1 METEGNKNH
10 TVAIANT
17 VMFLFVVFWGLI
29 LLVTLPKQEIALSEN
44 RKLAAFPKITN
55 QKIWDGTLM
64 KEFDVYVSDHF
75 PLRNWWITMSD
86 EINSWKG
93 LSNQEI
99 TYYVGD
105 NNVQAATT
113 DETAPLLDVIPA
125 DSIIAMG
132 DSALLDSL
140 QYVPVDYDDYQKV
153 NSIIVYNQRAV
164 QVFGASSTVSGR
176 YARLMG
182 IYADA
187 LGPGVKIYCMPVPI
201 GSDFNLPP
209 KVKGEINREKE
220 NIDHL
225 FSLLPAGVR
234 GVRTYEKL
242 SAKRNEYI
250 YFKSD
255 HHWTGRGAYYGYN
268 AFCEAAGLNPLPMT
282 ALNKVVGKG
291 FLGSLYNRTRS
302 EVLRQDPD
310 SVEVFMVP
318 NKTEVKYL
326 SDDQKTWK
334 KGKLYHG
341 SSGYSAYVGRDY
353 PLMVV
358 ETDIKN
364 GKSIM
369 VIKDSYGNPFSTFL
383 AAHYERVYIVDYR
396 YYEGSVLDL
405 IAKNKIGELVF
416 THNLYV
422 INSSFTFSRETAL
435 MKGGKGIP
443 RRGQE
448 KAKTIRDST
457 SVDSLNKNMNQP
469 DSLKN
474 EN

>member
-1 METEGNKNH
+1 M
-10 TVAIANT
+10 
-17 VMFLFVVFWGLI
+17 
-29 LLVTLPKQEIALSEN
+29 
-44 RKLAAFPKITN
+44 
-55 QKIWDGTLM
+55 
-64 KEFDVYVSDHF
+64 
-75 PLRNWWITMSD
+75 
-86 EINSWKG
+86 
-93 LSNQEI
+93 
-99 TYYVGD
+99 
-105 NNVQAATT
+105 
-113 DETAPLLDVIPA
+113 A
-125 DSIIAMG
+125 DSL
-132 DSALLDSL
+132 LLDSL

-153 NSIIVYNQRAV
+153 NSIIVYNQMAV

-182 IYADA
+182 MYAEA
-187 LGPGVKIYCMPVPI
+187 LGNGVKIYCMPIPI

-209 KVKGEINREKE
+209 KVKGEINKEKE
-220 NIDHL
+220 NIDYL
-225 FSLLPAGVR
+225 FSVLPAGVR
-234 GVRTYEKL
+234 AVRTYEKL
-242 SAKRNEYI
+242 FARRGEYI

-255 HHWTGRGAYYGYN
+255 HHWTGRGAYYGYT
-268 AFCEAAGLNPLPMT
+268 AFCEVAGLNPLPMSSLKK
-282 ALNKVVGKG
+282 AVGTG

-302 EVLRQDPD
+302 EVLRQNPD

-369 VIKDSYGNPFSTFL
+369 VIKDSYGNPFATFL
-383 AAHYERVYIVDYR
+383 AAHYERVFIVDYR
-396 YYEGSVLDL
+396 YYEGSVLEL
-405 IAKNKIGELVF
+405 IEKNNISELVF
-416 THNLYV
+416 AHNLYV

-435 MKGGKGIP
+435 MNGGKGIP
-443 RRGQE
+443 RRRQE
-448 KAKTIRDST
+448 KPKTAQDTI
-457 SVDSLNKNMNQP
+457 SVDSLNKNMDQP
-469 DSLKN
+469 DTLKH